1 MPTSHGNQRVL
12 HISSSKNIR
21 PLWAMPGTWEVLRMT
36 PRDKPSTTASPTLTT
51 DHSLVYWRRF
61 WLTLASLWFTGVV
74 IVFAGLQVK
83 RQVLTPV
90 RDWLPRILLLLGL
103 R

>member
-1 MPTSHGNQRVL
+1 
-12 HISSSKNIR
+12 
-21 PLWAMPGTWEVLRMT
+21 MT
-36 PRDKPSTTASPTLTT
+36 PRDKPSTPASPTLTP

-61 WLTLASLWFTGVV
+61 WLTLASLWFTGVI
-74 IVFAGLQVK
+74 IVFVVLEIR

-90 RDWLPRILLLLGL
+90 HDWLPRILLLLGL